1 MKLNLSIDEINL
13 IKYAILALPPGKS
26 TTYIYTNFETRSG
39 SSLLP
44 RTNDEAY
51 IRDINNIVAR
61 NIKKSLKSFQRHSF
75 SKSTYTPLPRDYSP
89 YDYVRPRFGSEHYL
103 LPPFT
108 FDIWI
113 SQFPQPTTEMGTT
126 KKKKTN
132 TGRASTPQRESSFA
146 PKDTKDAANEI
157 VVSPR
162 IPDFCRPKIISTNT
176 QVLKEPCD
184 IHIHMTFDKNGMAV
198 AGDFF
203 GLYAMMVNNGA
214 EKDGVKVDVMVL
226 CHVRPTPLDSALPFG
241 HVPHIGSDKK
251 TIFMRMASGID
262 PKFIGEMK
270 VKTLAHLKKSLG
282 TDSPQVETLFDAM
295 ETKII
300 DCPVSHSIVAVTFNG
315 CPPFVSNKAALIQ
328 LQSDDAIASHD
339 DGLSAI
345 YTSMGYKFEE
355 QVYKLQTAYNLIGY
369 TYILL
374 LDTDP
379 LKVSCISINPEIL
392 LLIQTLTSS

>member
-39 SSLLP
+39 PSLLP
-44 RTNDEAY
+44 RTNDDSEAY
-51 IRDINNIVAR
+51 IREINNVVAR
-61 NIKKSLKSFQRHSF
+61 NIRKSLQSYQRHSF
-75 SKSTYTPLPRDYSP
+75 SKSKYTPLPRDYSP
-89 YDYVRPRFGSEHYL
+89 YDYIRPKFGSEHYL

-113 SQFPQPTTEMGTT
+113 SQFPPRTTEMGRYT
-126 KKKKTN
+126 KKKKT
-132 TGRASTPQRESSFA
+132 TTTPQRESSFA
-146 PKDTKDAANEI
+146 TKDTKDVANEI

-162 IPDFCRPKIISTNT
+162 IPDFFRPKIISTNT
-176 QVLKEPCD
+176 PVLKEPCD
-184 IHIHMTFDKNGMAV
+184 IHIHMTFDKNGMSA
-198 AGDFF
+198 AGDLF

-214 EKDGVKVDVMVL
+214 EKDGIKVDVMVL

-241 HVPHIGSDKK
+241 HVPYVGSDKK

-270 VKTLAHLKKSLG
+270 AKTVACMQKALG
-282 TDSPQVETLFDAM
+282 TDSPQVETYFDAM
-295 ETKII
+295 ETKIAE
-300 DCPVSHSIVAVTFNG
+300 CPVSHSIVAVTFNG
-315 CPPFVSNKAALIQ
+315 CPPFVSNKEALIQ
-328 LQSDDAIASHD
+328 FQSDDAIASHEN
-339 DGLSAI
+339 GLSAI
-345 YTSMGYKFEE
+345 FTSMGYKFKEE
-355 QVYKLQTAYNLIGY
+355 VYKLQTTYNLIGY

-379 LKVSCISINPEIL
+379 LKVSYISMNPEFFCIFKL
-392 LLIQTLTSS
+392 